1 MTSPVTLDLQDGI
14 ATLTLNRPT
23 ALNALS
29 VDMMK
34 ALADATSH
42 LQRCADLRAVV
53 VTGAGDHFMAGG
65 DLKDFATHLHLSPE
79 SRIATFRALIE
90 QYINPSVE
98 ALAALPVPVIAQ
110 VRGACAGFGLSL
122 VLGCDMAVAAD
133 SAYFTTA
140 YASIA
145 LSGDGGVSWFLPR
158 ILGRRKAF
166 ELLLLADRFGADEAL
181 RLGVVN
187 RVVPLEDLNAA
198 TDALGSWVFAN
209 TTADIPVSL
218 STRTSDMDSFV
229 VGRPTC
235 PVPARR
241 YRRTAVI
248 VNVLGMFGS
257 AAQHRVFTT
266 LLVNVEPSV

>member
-34 ALADATSH
+34 ALAEATGQ
-42 LQRCADLRAVV
+42 LQRRTDLRAVV
-53 VTGAGDHFMAGG
+53 VTGAGEHFMAGG
-65 DLKDFATHLHLSPE
+65 DLKDFATHLHLSAE

-122 VLGCDMAVAAD
+122 VLGCDMAVAAGN
-133 SAYFTTA
+133 AYFTTA

-187 RVVPLEDLNAA
+187 RVVPPEELEAA
-198 TDALGSWVFAN
+198 TDALVQRFVKGPREAYAEMKRLLVAS
-209 TTADIPVSL
+209 PEQSL
-218 STRTSDMDSFV
+218 SAQLQLEAEAFARSSTRPNFDEGIRAFLEKRKP
-229 VGRPTC
+229 GFN
-235 PVPARR
+235 A
-241 YRRTAVI
+241 
-248 VNVLGMFGS
+248 
-257 AAQHRVFTT
+257 
-266 LLVNVEPSV
+266 